1 MISPDGVAVFP
12 YEKDGITKSCWRW
25 SKRKVEEENERIEW
39 VKGRKGWTPYFR
51 IYADT
56 RKATPLSTLW
66 QNAEV
71 GSNRTSKH
79 EINSLFPGNE
89 FATPKP
95 EKLLAKI
102 IRVTTDPGELVLDS
116 FLGSGT
122 TAAVAHKMGRRYIGI
137 EMGEHAKEALQ
148 KPHL

>member
-1 MISPDGVAVFP
+1 MSLRPRSLFRRNIQAKSYGGGMLANRFFFPLFSPDGVAVFP

-89 FATPKP
+89 FATPNLNISPKKRP
-95 EKLLAKI
+95 WA
-102 IRVTTDPGELVLDS
+102 
-116 FLGSGT
+116 
-122 TAAVAHKMGRRYIGI
+122 
-137 EMGEHAKEALQ
+137 
-148 KPHL
+148 